1 MGFLTITVG
10 VKVRVGSMDGCK
22 LVLGLSEGSNDS
34 EGGDD
39 GFALGV
45 VVGGVHGR

>member
-1 MGFLTITVG
+1 
-10 VKVRVGSMDGCK
+10 MDGWK
-22 LVLGLSEGSNDS
+22 LTLGLCEELILGLSEGSNDS

-45 VVGGVHGR
+45 VVGGVDGR